1 MTSAFVIFALL
12 QGTREFC
19 NNLTIIKCF
28 RKRLRF
34 SPIVTFLCYASLFI
48 AELSLCH
55 YQGHN
60 PTPMQLYSFGLA
72 RLAVSCVV
80 LKMGIAAAFFIA
92 LFTSCFYAILYN
104 FVIVLPGFLAP
115 PEAIHYISIPLIILN
130 QVIAIGFFF
139 YFCKYYGE
147 FLCNKSENK
156 LLLLANIVTVFSL
169 AAIASQAGWNKVFD
183 IQHLITRTLI
193 LTPALLFMSAIIL
206 LIKEADTNNKLL
218 ANLNNLTKL
227 HESEKNYFDSVLA
240 NKTETL
246 NFRKH
251 IQKESLGM
259 IKLLDEQQ
267 YAKLKLIFDNLIQS
281 SDKLSHV
288 NLCGHQIIDAVV
300 GYWQLQA
307 WEKNI
312 IFKTD
317 LAIDNINI
325 NDMDLAIVLGN
336 ALENAYAAAGNVKDS
351 KPIIQVKI
359 VCKAQL
365 LLIDISNS
373 FEDQILIKD
382 NLYYSA
388 KRNYSV
394 PGTGIANIQLIVEK
408 YNGFIDIEHDEKLFK
423 LNIAL
428 AN

>member
-1 MTSAFVIFALL
+1 
-12 QGTREFC
+12 
-19 NNLTIIKCF
+19 
-28 RKRLRF
+28 
-34 SPIVTFLCYASLFI
+34 
-48 AELSLCH
+48 
-55 YQGHN
+55 
-60 PTPMQLYSFGLA
+60 
-72 RLAVSCVV
+72 
-80 LKMGIAAAFFIA
+80 
-92 LFTSCFYAILYN
+92 
-104 FVIVLPGFLAP
+104 
-115 PEAIHYISIPLIILN
+115 
-130 QVIAIGFFF
+130 
-139 YFCKYYGE
+139 
-147 FLCNKSENK
+147 
-156 LLLLANIVTVFSL
+156 
-169 AAIASQAGWNKVFD
+169 
-183 IQHLITRTLI
+183 
-193 LTPALLFMSAIIL
+193 MSAIIL

-251 IQKESLGM
+251 IQKESSEM